1 MAAEAPWRR
10 LPWGYILKRTL
21 RSFAKD
27 SCTDLAAGLTYF
39 GVLSLF
45 PAMIALVS
53 ILGLVGQSE
62 AGIDALFGMVDDLAP
77 GMLTVVKD
85 PIEALASSPATGW
98 ALVIGVVGAV
108 WSASGYVG
116 GFGRAL
122 NRVYGVQEGRSAFA
136 LRPVQ
141 LGVTLATLILVA
153 VVAVL
158 LVVSGP
164 LARALGAALGLG
176 DGAQLAWSLLRW
188 PVVIVAL
195 MLLVALL
202 YSATPN
208 VEQPKFRWLTPGSF
222 AAIILIGVASALFA
236 FYVGNFGNYDRTYG
250 ALAGIIVFLLWIWI
264 ANVVLL
270 LGAEFDVEIERAREL
285 IRGAGA
291 ERSLVLPLKSDKAIV
306 KARDAEA
313 ADILAA
319 REIRRRYR

>member
-1 MAAEAPWRR
+1 VAAEASRPR

-21 RSFAKD
+21 RSFGQA

-53 ILGLVGQSE
+53 VLGLVGQSKS
-62 AGIDALFGMVDDLAP
+62 GIDALFQMVDQLAP
-77 GMLTVVKD
+77 GMLTVVRA
-85 PIEALASSPATGW
+85 PIENLAASPATGI
-98 ALVIGVVGAV
+98 ALVVGTIGAI

-122 NRVYGVQEGRSAFA
+122 NRIYDVREGRTFFA

-141 LGVTLATLILVA
+141 LGVTIAALVLIS

-158 LVVSGP
+158 LVISGP
-164 LARALGAALGLG
+164 ILQALGDALGIG
-176 DGAQLAWSLLRW
+176 DAAKTAWSILRW
-188 PVVIVAL
+188 PVVVFAL
-195 MLLVALL
+195 VLLVALL

-208 VEQPKFRWLTPGSF
+208 VRQPRFRWLTPG
-222 AAIILIGVASALFA
+222 AVVAIVLLGVASALLA
-236 FYVGNFGNYDRTYG
+236 FYVANFGNYDKTYG
-250 ALAGIIVFLLWIWI
+250 TLAGIIVFLLWIWV

-270 LGAEFDVEIERAREL
+270 LGAVFDSEIARAREL
-285 IRGAGA
+285 MAGKEVEQGRA
-291 ERSLVLPLKSDKAIV
+291 LPLKSDKLIV
-306 KARDAEA
+306 KAEDADA

-319 REIRRRYR
+319 RAIRRRYR

>member
-1 MAAEAPWRR
+1 MAAEASRPR

-21 RSFAKD
+21 RSFGQA

-53 ILGLVGQSE
+53 VLGLVGQSKS
-62 AGIDALFGMVDDLAP
+62 GIDALFQMVDQLAP
-77 GMLTVVKD
+77 GMLTVVRA
-85 PIEALASSPATGW
+85 PIENLAASPATGI
-98 ALVIGVVGAV
+98 ALVVGTIGAI

-122 NRVYGVQEGRSAFA
+122 NRIYDVREGRTFFA

-141 LGVTLATLILVA
+141 LGVTIAALVLIS

-158 LVVSGP
+158 LVISGP
-164 LARALGAALGLG
+164 ILQALGDALGIG
-176 DGAQLAWSLLRW
+176 DAAKTAWSILRW
-188 PVVIVAL
+188 PVVVFAL
-195 MLLVALL
+195 VLLVALL

-208 VEQPKFRWLTPGSF
+208 VRQPRFRWLTPG
-222 AAIILIGVASALFA
+222 AVVAIVLLGVASALLA
-236 FYVGNFGNYDRTYG
+236 FYVANFGNYDKTYG
-250 ALAGIIVFLLWIWI
+250 TLAGIIVFLLWIWV

-270 LGAEFDVEIERAREL
+270 LGAVFDSEIARAREL
-285 IRGAGA
+285 MAGKEVEQGRA
-291 ERSLVLPLKSDKAIV
+291 LPLKSDKLIV
-306 KARDAEA
+306 KAEDADA

-319 REIRRRYR
+319 RAIRRRYR

>member
-1 MAAEAPWRR
+1 MAAETSRRR

-21 RSFAKD
+21 RSFGQA

-53 ILGLVGQSE
+53 VLGLVGQSKS
-62 AGIDALFGMVDDLAP
+62 GIDALFQMVDQLAP
-77 GMLTVVKD
+77 GMLTVVRA
-85 PIEALASSPATGW
+85 PIENLAASPATGI
-98 ALVIGVVGAV
+98 ALVVGTIGAI

-122 NRVYGVQEGRSAFA
+122 NRIYDVREGRTFFA

-141 LGVTLATLILVA
+141 LGVTIAALVLIS

-158 LVVSGP
+158 LVISGP
-164 LARALGAALGLG
+164 ILQALGDALGIG
-176 DGAQLAWSLLRW
+176 DAAKTAWSILRW
-188 PVVIVAL
+188 PVVVFAL
-195 MLLVALL
+195 VLLVALL

-208 VEQPKFRWLTPGSF
+208 VRQPRFRWLTPG
-222 AAIILIGVASALFA
+222 AVVAIVLLGVASALLA
-236 FYVGNFGNYDRTYG
+236 FYVANFGNYDKTYG
-250 ALAGIIVFLLWIWI
+250 TLAGIIVFLLWIWV

-270 LGAEFDVEIERAREL
+270 LGAVFDSEIARAREL
-285 IRGAGA
+285 MAGKEVEQGRA
-291 ERSLVLPLKSDKAIV
+291 LPLKSDKLIV
-306 KARDAEA
+306 KAEDADA

-319 REIRRRYR
+319 RAIRRRYR